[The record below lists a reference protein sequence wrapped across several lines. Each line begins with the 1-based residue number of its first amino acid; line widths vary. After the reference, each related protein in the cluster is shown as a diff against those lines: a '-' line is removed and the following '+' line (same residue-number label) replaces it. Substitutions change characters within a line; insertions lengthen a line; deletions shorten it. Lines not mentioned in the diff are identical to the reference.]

1 MAGSSDDQGGLG
13 TEYEYTQ
20 YVPEQTD
27 LKEFT
32 FKALLIGVI
41 MAMVLGAA
49 NAYLG
54 LKAGITVAATFP
66 AAVVGMAVLRMFK
79 GSILEENV
87 ARTTGSVGEA
97 LAAGAI
103 FTIPAF
109 VITGVWK
116 ELDYLQSTIFML
128 VGGLL
133 GVMFVILL
141 RRILVE
147 ESGLPF
153 PESVAASQIHI
164 AGQKGATGAS
174 YVFGAM
180 GISAL
185 IELFKNSNG
194 FQALTEYI
202 TIANLQT
209 NSPLHIKN
217 LTTDQN
223 VTDISLGGGTL
234 IQTPSASPAL
244 WGVGYIIGPRLASI
258 AFSGGLLGWMLFVP
272 LILLFSPNLVNL
284 AQDPAVIA
292 AAGNPANMNEWL
304 ARQIWFFAVRPFAV
318 GAMLMGAG
326 YTLWNMRK
334 QLTTGIGRAV
344 GDLLKSSGSGEE
356 NLSRFQKDLPFG
368 FIFGSIGVLV
378 VVMAVIYSFLSHNIV
393 AAIVSALIMT
403 VAGFFFAA
411 VAGYLV
417 GLIGSSNNP
426 ISGLTLS
433 TLIIA
438 ALLLVV
444 LGVPESLAKTF
455 GVELGPLYAIGAVL
469 GVASVVC
476 CSCGVAGDMMQDLKV
491 GHILGGTPWK
501 MQAGELV
508 GVIFAALV
516 MAVPLIILHQASL
529 TAGTGGIGG
538 SELPAPQA
546 GLMAMLSKGIIAG
559 EMVWPLVILGI
570 VFSLGMIL
578 IKSPSPM
585 LIAIGMYLPLHTTFA
600 IFVGG
605 MVRWVL
611 DRIVARKKVDE
622 DKKKLIE
629 NTGTLLASGFIA
641 GEALTAIILAGFVF
655 FNVSLPPI
663 FDPAPAEPGWIVFA
677 IVALTLILMP
687 LRRAKSEKSGAEA

>member
-1 MAGSSDDQGGLG
+1 MASVSDDNAGLG
-13 TEYEYTQ
+13 QAKDYTQ

-27 LKEFT
+27 LKELT
-32 FKALLIGVI
+32 IKAVVIGVV

-79 GSILEENV
+79 GSILEENL

-103 FTIPAF
+103 FTLPAF
-109 VITGVWK
+109 LITGVW
-116 ELDYLQSTIFML
+116 EEFNYMEATAFML
-128 VGGLL
+128 VGGLV

-153 PESVAASQIHI
+153 PESVEASQIHI
-164 AGQKGATGAS
+164 AGQAGATGAS

-185 IELFKNSNG
+185 IELFKNENG
-194 FQALTEYI
+194 FTLFKEYV
-202 TIANLQT
+202 TYGSLSN
-209 NSPLHIKN
+209 NNPLHITN
-217 LTTDQN
+217 LETGKTVHDM
-223 VTDISLGGGTL
+223 SLGGGFL
-234 IQTPSASPAL
+234 LQTPSASPAL

-258 AFSGGLLGWMLFVP
+258 TFSGGVLGWMMFVP
-272 LILLFSPNLVNL
+272 LIMLFSPGLVDV
-284 AQDPAVIA
+284 AADPAVMD
-292 AAGNPANMNEWL
+292 AAGKEAGEMTNWMAQ
-304 ARQIWFFAVRPFAV
+304 QIWFFAVRPFAV
-318 GAMLMGAG
+318 GAMLVGAAW
-326 YTLWNMRK
+326 TLWSMRK
-334 QLTTGIGRAV
+334 KLMTGIGRAV
-344 GDLLKSSGSGEE
+344 GDLMKSGDSGEK
-356 NLSRFQKDLPFG
+356 LSRFQKDLPFKL
-368 FIFGSIGVLV
+368 IFSLVGILV
-378 VVMAVIYSFLSHNIV
+378 VLMALLYWYLSHDIV
-393 AAIVSALIMT
+393 AAIVSAIVMAI
-403 VAGFFFAA
+403 AGFFFAA

-438 ALLLVV
+438 ALLLVIM
-444 LGVPESLAKTF
+444 GVPETLE
-455 GVELGPLYAIGAVL
+455 GVAAAAGMPPETGVLWAIGAVL
-469 GVASVVC
+469 GVATVVC

-501 MQAGELV
+501 MQSAEII
-508 GVIFAALV
+508 GVIGAALV
-516 MAVPLIILHQASL
+516 MAIPLMVLHEASL
-529 TAGTGGIGG
+529 TSGTGGIGG
-538 SELPAPQA
+538 TELPAPQA
-546 GLMAMLSKGIIAG
+546 GLMAMLSKGIISGDMA
-559 EMVWPLVILGI
+559 WPLVILGML
-570 VFSLGMIL
+570 FSVGMIL

-605 MVRWVL
+605 LIRYVMDMIIR
-611 DRIVARKKVDE
+611 RKKIE
-622 DKKKLIE
+622 GEAKEKAE

-641 GEALTAIILAGFVF
+641 GEALMAIILAGFVF
-655 FNVSLPPI
+655 GGASLPAIIENPGPELGIVVLLIIGGFLI
-663 FDPAPAEPGWIVFA
+663 FGPLKKAKAE
-677 IVALTLILMP
+677 
-687 LRRAKSEKSGAEA
+687 